1 MYIVLYV
8 CIYIW
13 LNIYI
18 WFLYICVFLVLQALF
33 PQPRGCGDFK
43 EACADFLRAK
53 LWVTCST
60 LQKGTRLS
68 ASVEQI
74 HTDCKEHPTCFWS
87 RTTKGSG
94 LGEGNVWERNEPP
107 SSICLVTAQGVRGTQ
122 GDQMFKI
129 ASLHYCVLRNQT
141 TISWS
146 SKDNWLTHNPVRL
159 TDLLIKVSCDKDLFL
174 EFG

>member
-18 WFLYICVFLVLQALF
+18 WFLYICVFLVLQALL
-33 PQPRGCGDFK
+33 PQPRDRGDFK

-68 ASVEQI
+68 ASVAQI
-74 HTDCKEHPTCFWS
+74 HTDCKEHPPRFWS

-94 LGEGNVWERNEPP
+94 LGDGNVWERNESFLPAFALSLHRAYRAHAVTRCLRLPAWTTVCSEIKPP
-107 SSICLVTAQGVRGTQ
+107 SPEAAR
-122 GDQMFKI
+122 
-129 ASLHYCVLRNQT
+129 T
-141 TISWS
+141 T
-146 SKDNWLTHNPVRL
+146 D
-159 TDLLIKVSCDKDLFL
+159 
-174 EFG
+174 

>member
-1 MYIVLYV
+1 MVKYLYLVFIYLCVPCSAGSFSPAQRLRWFQRSV
-8 CIYIW
+8 CRFPACEVVSHLFHAAKRHSALSIGRTDSYRLQRASYLFLKSYNKRIW
-13 LNIYI
+13 T
-18 WFLYICVFLVLQALF
+18 W
-33 PQPRGCGDFK
+33 RGKC
-43 EACADFLRAK
+43 
-53 LWVTCST
+53 
-60 LQKGTRLS
+60 
-68 ASVEQI
+68 
-74 HTDCKEHPTCFWS
+74 
-87 RTTKGSG
+87 
-94 LGEGNVWERNEPP
+94 LGEEWEPP

>member
-33 PQPRGCGDFK
+33 PQPRGWGDFK

-94 LGEGNVWERNEPP
+94 LGEGNVWERNESLLPAFALSLHRVYGAHRVTRCLRLPACTTVCSEIKPP
-107 SSICLVTAQGVRGTQ
+107 SPEAAR
-122 GDQMFKI
+122 
-129 ASLHYCVLRNQT
+129 T
-141 TISWS
+141 T
-146 SKDNWLTHNPVRL
+146 D
-159 TDLLIKVSCDKDLFL
+159 
-174 EFG
+174 